1 MSMGSQIIV
10 LIILMTLLPLGII
23 VYSAIQQPSARKEL
37 IFGAGL
43 LLAVMFVLLVISIRY
58 CKRAILDKIFVLL
71 DATQK
76 FANGD
81 LTVRVP
87 DHLAARELGELGFA
101 FNDMAARVQQA
112 SEAQRESEQKYRELV
127 ENAGSIILKL
137 DHDGTITYF
146 NAYAEHFFGF
156 SATEILGQNVLDTI
170 VPEVESTGRNLT
182 ELVHRVC
189 AHPDAYAHTINENIC
204 KNGERV
210 WVSWNNHSLA
220 QADGSPAGILSV
232 GQDITRQKRT
242 EKELQRSEQR
252 FRSYVENVND
262 TIFALTPTGIFS
274 YASPNWKE
282 TFGYDLEETIG
293 RSFIPFIHSDD
304 VPNCLE
310 FLKRV
315 FETGEKQSGVEYRIL
330 HKNGRWIWNKANGS
344 LIRDIDTGDA
354 IFIGIGR
361 DISEL
366 KKAEETIRQSEE
378 KFSAA
383 FRASPDAITLS
394 RLSDGRYLE
403 LNKGFTSLTGYLPKE
418 VIGKTSQEIE
428 IWNDPQ
434 DRLQFLQDLNKYGIV
449 KDKEFKLKH
458 KDGSLRTGQ
467 ISARIIEINSEQ
479 CMLGITRDITERE
492 YLQNELIKAQK
503 LESISILAGGI
514 AHNFNNVLTGVIG
527 YISYAKKHLEDTNK
541 VLQTLEAAE
550 KSSYRAAGLARQ
562 LLTFSQGDI
571 PIRKP
576 VSVDALVD
584 ESVLLFLS
592 GSNVKGSISRT
603 SPQMVNGD
611 SQQLNQ
617 AFNNIVLNAI
627 QAMPNGGSLEVRID
641 SALLDDDNR
650 YALQPGRYVKIVF
663 EDSGSGIKQDDL
675 NKIYDPYFTTKDSG
689 TGLGLSTTHSI
700 ISKHGGCID
709 ITSEVG
715 KGTIVTVLLPSY
727 SDQEGGN
734 ERRKAVAKIT
744 RDSNSILVMDHEEI
758 IREGVA
764 KMLNARGYK
773 VTTCANG
780 EETCTR
786 YTEAMA
792 AGKTFALAILELSIP
807 DGMGGKEAALR
818 ILDLDPQACLIAS
831 SSYVNSQEL
840 AEYDQFGFCGSINKP
855 YRSSELARSITRA
868 LQNRPR

>member
-1 MSMGSQIIV
+1 ME
-10 LIILMTLLPLGII
+10 LLG
-23 VYSAIQQPSARKEL
+23 
-37 IFGAGL
+37 
-43 LLAVMFVLLVISIRY
+43 
-58 CKRAILDKIFVLL
+58 
-71 DATQK
+71 
-76 FANGD
+76 
-81 LTVRVP
+81 
-87 DHLAARELGELGFA
+87 H
-101 FNDMAARVQQA
+101 
-112 SEAQRESEQKYRELV
+112 
-127 ENAGSIILKL
+127 
-137 DHDGTITYF
+137 
-146 NAYAEHFFGF
+146 
-156 SATEILGQNVLDTI
+156 NVLDTI
-170 VPEVESTGRNLT
+170 FPEVESTGRNLT

-189 AHPDAYAHTINENIC
+189 AQPDAYAHTINENIR

-220 QADGSPAGILSV
+220 HADGSPAGILSV
-232 GQDITRQKRT
+232 GQDITRQKRI

-394 RLSDGRYLE
+394 RLNDGRYLE

-458 KDGSLRTGQ
+458 KDGSIRTGQ

-479 CMLGITRDITERE
+479 CVLGITRDITERE

-527 YISYAKKHLEDTNK
+527 YISYAKKHLEDPHK

-592 GSNVKGSISRT
+592 GSNIKSSIARR
-603 SPQMVNGD
+603 SPQIVNGD

-617 AFNNIVLNAI
+617 AFNNIVLNAV

-641 SALLDDDNR
+641 NTLLDDDNR

-675 NKIYDPYFTTKDSG
+675 NKVYDPYFTTKDSG

-744 RDSNSILVMDHEEI
+744 RDGNAILVMDHEEI

-792 AGKTFALAILELSIP
+792 AGKTFTLAILELSIP